1 MIRLIIALILTCLMA
16 PSTAAKDWIACQV
29 PSGGDAAVT
38 DMFTDTDAKWRLLT
52 KRSRSRIRKAQTG
65 SWIPVK
71 TTSGVQIQ
79 CRVWQRTPDAP
90 TAAPTEPTKK
100 AVTGRT
106 KSYRPTAGKP
116 APISPEKISVSERMK
131 LYLTYIEDAAEKY
144 RIPISFIKGVIRV
157 ESNFNY
163 RAKSPV
169 GAMGLMQLMPRTAT
183 FLGVNDAYDPRQNIM
198 GGTKFLRRLANR
210 YKGDMVQVLSAY
222 NAGPGAVAKK
232 DGTIPFPGAERY
244 VRAVLKHY
252 YAFKDEADSLKAAD
266 GP

>member
-1 MIRLIIALILTCLMA
+1 LIRLIIALILMA
-16 PSTAAKDWIACQV
+16 LLTPSAAAKDWIACQV
-29 PSGGDAAVT
+29 PTGGDEAVT

-52 KRSRSRIRKAQTG
+52 KRSRSRILKAKTG
-65 SWIPVK
+65 SWIPVRTK
-71 TTSGVQIQ
+71 SGVQIQ
-79 CRVWQRTPDAP
+79 CRVWQRTPDTP
-90 TAAPTEPTKK
+90 AAPSKK
-100 AVTGRT
+100 ATPGRT
-106 KSYRPTAGKP
+106 RGYHPAPGKP

-163 RAKSPV
+163 RAQSPV

-183 FLGVNDAYDPRQNIM
+183 FLGVSDAYDPRQNIM

-252 YAFKDEADSLKAAD
+252 YAFKDEHSALKAGD